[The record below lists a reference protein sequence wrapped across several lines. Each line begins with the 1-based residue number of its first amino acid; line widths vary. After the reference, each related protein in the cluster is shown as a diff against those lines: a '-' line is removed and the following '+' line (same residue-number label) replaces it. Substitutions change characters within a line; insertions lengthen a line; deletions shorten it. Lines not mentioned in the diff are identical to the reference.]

1 MTDKVTRLELL
12 RVLSS
17 DASKLFAARERC
29 ATIHHTTDIRASGDE
44 VEVTVR
50 QMIREKVPASHHVGH
65 GHIVDATLASSPQFD
80 VILSDIS
87 APILFKTE
95 NGTEY
100 FPYESVHAIGG
111 IKSTYK
117 NGHVQEFVEQI
128 GEVKRDLKRDPTP
141 KTYIGNGVSIG
152 GNMATSEPRS
162 YRNPIFSFMLCVN
175 GEKFDVTHIA
185 ELFRTTAAGD
195 LPNVICLLD
204 RGIVVNAQIL
214 PEPNENGQYQIG
226 PLNLAPE
233 FNAELAGGNGRWC
246 FIPFGDENIRA
257 ASNLGFL
264 WFALIHH
271 LQASVL
277 MRTDMLVYLNR
288 LFTFTSASA
297 F

>member
-141 KTYIGNGVSIG
+141 KTYIGRVAHPS
-152 GNMATSEPRS
+152 TP
-162 YRNPIFSFMLCVN
+162 P
-175 GEKFDVTHIA
+175 KQT
-185 ELFRTTAAGD
+185 
-195 LPNVICLLD
+195 
-204 RGIVVNAQIL
+204 
-214 PEPNENGQYQIG
+214 
-226 PLNLAPE
+226 PLN
-233 FNAELAGGNGRWC
+233 FRVAGGPPSTPPR
-246 FIPFGDENIRA
+246 
-257 ASNLGFL
+257 
-264 WFALIHH
+264 
-271 LQASVL
+271 
-277 MRTDMLVYLNR
+277 RTYLNFRVPHPSR
-288 LFTFTSASA
+288 L
-297 F
+297 

>member
-1 MTDKVTRLELL
+1 M
-12 RVLSS
+12 
-17 DASKLFAARERC
+17 
-29 ATIHHTTDIRASGDE
+29 
-44 VEVTVR
+44 
-50 QMIREKVPASHHVGH
+50 
-65 GHIVDATLASSPQFD
+65 
-80 VILSDIS
+80 
-87 APILFKTE
+87 
-95 NGTEY
+95 
-100 FPYESVHAIGG
+100 
-111 IKSTYK
+111 
-117 NGHVQEFVEQI
+117 
-128 GEVKRDLKRDPTP
+128 KRDPTP

-152 GNMATSEPRS
+152 GNGNFRTFRW
-162 YRNPIFSFMLCVN
+162 YRNPIFSLPLLCVN

-277 MRTDMLVYLNR
+277 MRTDMLVYLEQ
-288 LFTFTSASA
+288 TFHVHLG
-297 F
+297 